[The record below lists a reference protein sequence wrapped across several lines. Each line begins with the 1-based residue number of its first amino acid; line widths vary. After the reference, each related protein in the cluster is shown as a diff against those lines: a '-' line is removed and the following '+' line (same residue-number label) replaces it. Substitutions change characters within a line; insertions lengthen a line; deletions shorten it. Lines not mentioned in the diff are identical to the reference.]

1 MAFEITPS
9 IKNLIAEKIP
19 LHDIIQGMVLND
31 IIAEQQFLSEAD
43 EEDKEGSANYEY
55 HRGYTDAMQKVYG
68 LVYALVFEQQDQQD
82 QLKGV
87 KR

>member
-19 LHDIIQGMVLND
+19 LHDILQGMVLND

-43 EEDKEGSANYEY
+43 DEDKEGSANYEY

-68 LVYALVFEQQDQQD
+68 LVYALVFEQQDQLD

>member
-82 QLKGV
+82 QLKG
-87 KR
+87 